1 MFNNQGCKRADV
13 PKVTAAA
20 FKVSRKMSPL
30 HILKVDSH
38 ILVHHKLVVLQTTK
52 RTDNLK
58 WVLHYSMNSKP

>member
-20 FKVSRKMSPL
+20 LKVSRKMSPL
-30 HILKVDSH
+30 HILKVDYH
-38 ILVHHKLVVLQTTK
+38 TLVHHMLVLQTTK

-58 WVLHYSMNSKP
+58 WVLHYSMNNRP

>member
-20 FKVSRKMSPL
+20 FKVSRKSSPL

-38 ILVHHKLVVLQTTK
+38 TLVHHVGRVANHQT
-52 RTDNLK
+52 NG
-58 WVLHYSMNSKP
+58 